1 LCGRGGPQAGSS
13 WLVNFRSTS
22 RPEASLA
29 AIVAILGKED
39 CDEIERPRPRS
50 AERGI
55 YGQLNGKYA
64 VRWRPQAYAITVS
77 RFGGASR
84 TASNPPHTPLLRAR

>member
-1 LCGRGGPQAGSS
+1 VRPRRPQAGSS

-64 VRWRPQAYAITVS
+64 VCWRPQAYAITVAVWQ
-77 RFGGASR
+77 RVAHGFQ
-84 TASNPPHTPLLRAR
+84 PPRPACHG

>member
-1 LCGRGGPQAGSS
+1 VRPRRAAGRSA

-29 AIVAILGKED
+29 TIVAILGKED

-64 VRWRPQAYAITVS
+64 VCWRPQAYAITVS
-77 RFGGASR
+77 RFGSASR
-84 TASNPPHTPLLRAR
+84 TASSRPLLTLR

>member
-1 LCGRGGPQAGSS
+1 MRSSGHGR
-13 WLVNFRSTS
+13 V
-22 RPEASLA
+22 RPS
-29 AIVAILGKED
+29 V
-39 CDEIERPRPRS
+39 S
-50 AERGI
+50 I